1 MAQQQISNNQ
11 ATRNI
16 AASISAVAN
25 LSITA
30 VLNFVRVIFL
40 LSPFLLSLP
49 QIANAN
55 EVAAYAAIDDS
66 VFEAPSLG
74 ENRLQSNTQF
84 GPFIIVNATEAELNG
99 VIDEATPNQFR
110 QMLGAYPQ
118 IKRISMIDC
127 PGTENDDANLEVARM
142 IRRAGINTHVPA
154 DGSIRSGGVE
164 LFLAGLHRTYEKGA
178 QFGVHSWIDED
189 GLQARDVPADDPIN
203 AAYIRYYQEI
213 GLPPQTARAFYA
225 FTNQT
230 AFDSIHYMSE
240 QELAQFQI
248 TN

>member
-1 MAQQQISNNQ
+1 MVQKQTSNNQ
-11 ATRNI
+11 ATQNI
-16 AASISAVAN
+16 TASIGAGAR

-55 EVAAYAAIDDS
+55 EAAAYAAIDDS
-66 VFEAPSLG
+66 IFETPSHG
-74 ENRLQSNTQF
+74 ENRVQSDRHF
-84 GPFIIVNATEAELNG
+84 GPFTVVNATEAHLNG
-99 VIDEATPNQFR
+99 VINEATPNQFR
-110 QMLGAYPQ
+110 QMLTAYPQ
-118 IKRISMIDC
+118 LKRISMVEC

-154 DGSIRSGGVE
+154 NGSIRSGGVE
-164 LFLAGLHRTYEKGA
+164 LFLAGLHRTYDKGA

-189 GLQARDVPADDPIN
+189 GLQAHDVPADDPIN
-203 AAYIRYYQEI
+203 AAYINYYQEI

-230 AFDSIHYMSE
+230 EFDSIHYMSE